1 MKKNISLVLFLCIVS
16 LFAVCRKANAQEIE
30 EFSVSNVVANYTTA
44 TFEEDGLHAIKEYNA
59 NDKYDSSISLSQ
71 VFDISDD
78 NKFTATIAVPVYDN
92 ETRNLLDNRLDG
104 QGNAVDFFITNM
116 TSGQNYGKQVRLR
129 WFIEGNSAQG
139 KTDTY
144 VQICSLNN
152 DVWKE
157 ANVGWVKGAAVTG
170 TADYSNLYFEF
181 SAKDYFGLLCW
192 DSSISNFS
200 VQKVTDVAAE
210 TKALLD
216 EAFKDAKLISVSVA
230 RQELAEGKNHEI
242 IVREINGVKMVNT
255 MSESSDDYFS
265 NHTDSWFAEDG
276 IHATKNYNPADQWD
290 SSISLGSFDI
300 TNSDFSAKIA
310 VPLYETETRLL
321 REGISDT
328 GNVEICFKN
337 ETPNGNNAEFQL
349 KIYLDKSRVTGEWS
363 SWVGLCHYYGPNGW
377 TQINIGWI
385 SGVAVDA
392 YASDFYVGFGQEGL
406 KLYQS
411 WNSSDLI
418 YVHNLSGL
426 ENSADYNAFINEYF
440 QNVTRISV
448 SVKRDGGLAEGK
460 HNEVV
465 IKELNG
471 VNKQGISVD
480 EYKVSEH
487 YNAML
492 TNQVSIF
499 KEKALSEI
507 KGYKSEDDYYDTEKA
522 VLQEKVND
530 AVANLSDAT
539 TLVVID
545 ELLAGA
551 KAEIDA
557 IKNKSA
563 VDSEELANYKN
574 SELQKLRELVNLDNY
589 RDAQKVEIEQILV
602 EAANNIAA
610 CDTMDAV
617 DTIVSQII
625 EALNAVKTNSELL
638 AEELAVAKENALNSI
653 EEYANSID
661 LTKYTDANQ
670 EVITGLVNDCKALV
684 VDATELSVVKGALD
698 NLKNNVATI
707 EVIKESIDNPGQEPG
722 DNPTDNPG
730 QEPGDGEQN
739 SSDKPIFNGCGGS
752 IVSSLI
758 GIIALASIAFFV
770 RKKEE

>member
-16 LFAVCRKANAQEIE
+16 LFAGCKKANAQEIE
-30 EFSVSNVVANYTTA
+30 EFSVSNVVENYTTA
-44 TFEEDGLHAIKEYNA
+44 TFEEDGLHAIKEYNS
-59 NDKYDSSISLSQ
+59 NNKYDSSISLSQ
-71 VFDISDD
+71 VFDISGD

-129 WFIEGNSAQG
+129 WFIEGNTAQG

-144 VQICSLNN
+144 VQICSLN
-152 DVWKE
+152 DGVWKE

-216 EAFKDAKLISVSVA
+216 EAFEGAKLISVSVA

-242 IVREINGVKMVNT
+242 IVREINGVKMIKSLSDN
-255 MSESSDDYFS
+255 SDDYFS
-265 NHTDSWFAEDG
+265 NHTNSWFAEDG
-276 IHATKNYNPADQWD
+276 IHATKNYNPLDQWD
-290 SSISLGSFDI
+290 SSINLGSFDI
-300 TNSDFSAKIA
+300 TSSDFSAKIA
-310 VPLYETETRLL
+310 VPLYEAETRTL
-321 REGISDT
+321 REDISDT

-363 SWVGLCHYYGPNGW
+363 SWVGLCHYYGPSGW

-392 YASDFYVGFGQEGL
+392 YASDFYVGFGQDGL

-411 WNSSDLI
+411 WNSSNLV

-426 ENSADYNAFINEYF
+426 ENSADYNAFMSEYF
-440 QNVTRISV
+440 QNVTQISV

-480 EYKVSEH
+480 EYKVSEQ

-492 TNQVSIF
+492 INQVSIF

-507 KGYKSEDDYYDTEKA
+507 KGYKSEDNYYDTEKG
-522 VLQEKVND
+522 VLQEKVNT
-530 AVANLSDAT
+530 AVANLNNAT
-539 TLVVID
+539 SLVVID

-551 KAEIDA
+551 KTEIDA
-557 IKNKSA
+557 IKNKA
-563 VDSEELANYKN
+563 TVDAEELAKYKN
-574 SELQKLRELVNLDNY
+574 SELQKLQNLLDLTQY
-589 RDAQKVEIEQILV
+589 RDAQKSEINSILENASNQI
-602 EAANNIAA
+602 ETCESKAAIDEL
-610 CDTMDAV
+610 C
-617 DTIVSQII
+617 SQVKQ
-625 EALNAVKTNSELL
+625 LLMAVKPASKLL
-638 AEELAVAKENALNSI
+638 EEELALAKEEMLASI
-653 EEYANSID
+653 DTYVSSID
-661 LTKYTDANQ
+661 LTKYTAENQ

-684 VDATELSVVKGALD
+684 VDTTELSVVEGALD
-698 NLKNNVATI
+698 NLKNSVAAV
-707 EVIKESIDNPGQEPG
+707 EVIKE
-722 DNPTDNPG
+722 PTDNPG
-730 QEPGDGEQN
+730 KEPGDGEQN
-739 SSDKPIFNGCGGS
+739 IFDNPILNGCTGS

-758 GIIALASIAFFV
+758 GVIALASIAFFV